1 MNKNPPLMAATSEGM
16 ESITEARLKPRIR
29 AVSIISQPRRKR
41 KGNFFMFAAAYARY
55 STANQQETSIAAQ
68 LDGIQA
74 YCDREGITLIGMP
87 YIDEAKSGTNMDRP
101 GFQRLLA
108 DAQKGKFEAVVVY
121 DISRG
126 SRDVGDWFMFRK
138 QMSDLGIKVLSATNT
153 LGDMDDP
160 NAFLQ
165 ELLSVG
171 LGQHMVLQSR
181 QKSIAGKRIRAE
193 RGLHCGGIAPLG
205 YDIVDGKYVINP
217 REAAVVRMIFER
229 YAAGD
234 TYADIISRIEQ
245 TGVRGKNGRRI
256 EANTLHF
263 ILKNE
268 RYTGKYIWFDREER
282 HMHKHVGRDNEN
294 KIIIEN
300 AIPRIVPQDIWE
312 IVRLRMDHNKRMG
325 YGAGRKDGH
334 TYLLSGLVRCGECGS
349 ACSGVTTVSKG
360 REYPRYICLGKRNE
374 KRCAC
379 KNVKSDVLDKYIA
392 QRTRELFIDDDAI
405 RDAAEKFRARLLAE
419 SNIADQLRAELAAL
433 ESRHS
438 RLVDLILD
446 SGLTP
451 ELKKRMQQDEQQRKD
466 LQARL
471 DKCAAPDVLDLE
483 DIITV
488 MRADADRYAD
498 DARAMILRYV
508 HSVTIYSDR
517 VEVKY
522 TPNFATKN
530 EKHPSNDGCK
540 PFGSPGADRVLL
552 TITIPRE
559 MIA

>member
-1 MNKNPPLMAATSEGM
+1 
-16 ESITEARLKPRIR
+16 
-29 AVSIISQPRRKR
+29 
-41 KGNFFMFAAAYARY
+41 MFAAAYARY
-55 STANQQETSIAAQ
+55 STNHQRETSIAAQ
-68 LDGIQA
+68 LEGIQA
-74 YCDREGITLIGMP
+74 YCEREGITLAGMP
-87 YIDEAKSGTNMDRP
+87 YIDEARSGSNTDRP

-108 DAQKGKFEAVVVY
+108 DVQKGKFEAVVIY

-138 QMSDLGIKVLSATNT
+138 QMAALGIKVLSATNT

-160 NAFLQ
+160 NDFLQ

-193 RGLHCGGIAPLG
+193 RGLHCGGVAPLG
-205 YDIVDGKYVINP
+205 YDIVDGKYVINH

-256 EANTLHF
+256 ESNTLHF
-263 ILKNE
+263 ILRNE

-282 HMHKHVGRDNEN
+282 HMHKRVGRDNEN

-300 AIPRIVPQDIWE
+300 AIPRIVPQDVWE

-360 REYPRYICLGKRNE
+360 REYPRYICLGKRKE
-374 KRCAC
+374 KRCTC
-379 KNVKSDVLDKYIA
+379 KNIKADVLDKYIA
-392 QRTRELFIDDDAI
+392 QRIRELFIDDAAI

-446 SGLTP
+446 SGITP

-471 DKCAAPDVLDLE
+471 DKCAAPDVLNLE
-483 DIITV
+483 DIIAV

-540 PFGSPGADRVLL
+540 PFGSPGADRMLFTAV
-552 TITIPRE
+552 IPRE